1 MVKAFNAGSRDAF
14 LISLKAGGTGLNLT
28 SADVVILVDLWWN
41 PSVEEQA
48 ISRAHRM
55 GQTKT
60 VEVIRLIE
68 NVARLRWKIMALQ
81 DSKRDMVSTVLDG
94 GADDSTISK
103 DEMKSILGI

>member
-60 VEVIRLIE
+60 VEVIRLITRGTIE
-68 NVARLRWKIMALQ
+68 EKIMALQ